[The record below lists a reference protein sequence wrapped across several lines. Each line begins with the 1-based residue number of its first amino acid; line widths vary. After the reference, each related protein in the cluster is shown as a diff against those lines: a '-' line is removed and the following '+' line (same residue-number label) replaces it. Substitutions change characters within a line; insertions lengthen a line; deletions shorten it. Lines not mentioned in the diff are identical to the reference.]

1 MTSPRTRSP
10 RLLALVGVVAA
21 GLVLSGCSA
30 TNPLTTQDEYS
41 ASDGVRVTLGDV
53 RASNLLVLSAAEG
66 EIGVLHGALINDGT
80 QDETVTLTFEGAEPT
95 TVELPGGATVLLDG
109 SDDEGHA
116 DVPVDAVAAPPGGT
130 VPLTVATGASGA
142 QTLEV
147 PVLDGTLPEY
157 AGALPTATPTP
168 TPTPEPTAAA
178 TEAAPSAE
186 PTSTPTAEG

>member
-10 RLLALVGVVAA
+10 RLLALTGVVAA
-21 GLVLSGCSA
+21 GLLLSGCSA

-66 EIGVLHGALINDGT
+66 EIGVLHGALINDGD

-130 VPLTVATGASGA
+130 VPLTVATASSGA

-168 TPTPEPTAAA
+168 TPEPTPAV
-178 TEAAPSAE
+178 TEAVPGAE
-186 PTSTPTAEG
+186 PTPSPTAEG